1 MNANLDSAEMVS
13 KYRYDDNVD
22 TTDKSLVIDWY
33 YHEYQGPKKVLHYVK
48 YVGETVLYAT
58 VDDPVCAQRGLYD
71 DGQYPFVLDPLYQ
84 VEGSPCGFGYISVGK
99 GTQKDIDQISQA
111 VISNATLNAT
121 PRYFIR
127 KDGQIN
133 EEEFADVT
141 RPFIHFGG
149 QLDPNTCIPV
159 QNPALPGNVL
169 DVMQLKIDELKFV
182 TGNVDVNN
190 GGTPSGV
197 TAASAIAALQE
208 HSGRSS
214 KDSNKAAYRAFSQLV
229 TMVIERIRQFY
240 DMPRQFR
247 ITGARGQENFIAYT
261 NAKLV
266 AQPLGTDFGM
276 DMGYRLPA
284 FDIDVRAQRE
294 TSYTKAAQNEL
305 AIQLFQL
312 GVFNPQLADQSV
324 MLLDMMDFKG
334 KEELQQRVQQLGT
347 MMNALQQISMIAS
360 QMAMQ
365 LGDQQSAMMIQ
376 QIAMR
381 AGAPAMPATQ
391 MMGKPIS
398 LPEADAETGNIE
410 KDKHPF
416 VKKAEKQSEEATRP
430 T

>member
-1 MNANLDSAEMVS
+1 M
-13 KYRYDDNVD
+13 
-22 TTDKSLVIDWY
+22 
-33 YHEYQGPKKVLHYVK
+33 
-48 YVGETVLYAT
+48 
-58 VDDPVCAQRGLYD
+58 
-71 DGQYPFVLDPLYQ
+71 
-84 VEGSPCGFGYISVGK
+84 
-99 GTQKDIDQISQA
+99 
-111 VISNATLNAT
+111 
-121 PRYFIR
+121 
-127 KDGQIN
+127 
-133 EEEFADVT
+133 
-141 RPFIHFGG
+141 
-149 QLDPNTCIPV
+149 
-159 QNPALPGNVL
+159 
-169 DVMQLKIDELKFV
+169 
-182 TGNVDVNN
+182 
-190 GGTPSGV
+190 
-197 TAASAIAALQE
+197 
-208 HSGRSS
+208 
-214 KDSNKAAYRAFSQLV
+214 
-229 TMVIERIRQFY
+229 MVIERIRQFY

-391 MMGKPIS
+391 MMGKPVS